1 MNDGKVD
8 MSLQIVFGVMLAIID
23 QNICR
28 FLNSVIHGESI
39 NSEILQFCFVMMLFI
54 GV

>member
-1 MNDGKVD
+1 
-8 MSLQIVFGVMLAIID
+8 MSLQIVFGVMLAITD
-23 QNICR
+23 QNICK
-28 FLNSVIHGESI
+28 FLTSVFHGESV